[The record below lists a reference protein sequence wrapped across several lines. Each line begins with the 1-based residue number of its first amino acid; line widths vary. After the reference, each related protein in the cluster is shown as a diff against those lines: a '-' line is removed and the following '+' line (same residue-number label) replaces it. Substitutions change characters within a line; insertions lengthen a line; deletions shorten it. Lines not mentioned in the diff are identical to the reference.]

1 MLMRLKTTR
10 TRRYLLPNGNRRAQA
25 FSLLELVMV
34 LLIMAVLAGIAAP
47 RFASAAANNRARAA
61 ADRIAADL
69 ELAREQA
76 RATSASCSVAFS
88 TTTESYTIKSANDA
102 VAVDISRSPY
112 ESGIDSADFAGRPVF
127 SFNAFGVPDTSGTIV
142 VSGGGQTF
150 TVAVAAGTGE
160 VSIR

>member
-1 MLMRLKTTR
+1 
-10 TRRYLLPNGNRRAQA
+10 LLPLGNRRAGA
-25 FSLLELVMV
+25 FSLIELVIV

-76 RATSASCSVAFS
+76 RATSATCSVTFNVS
-88 TTTESYTIKSANDA
+88 NESYKIISTNEAFD
-102 VAVDISRSPY
+102 VDLSRSPY
-112 ESGIDSADFAGRPVF
+112 ESGIDSVDFAGRSAV
-127 SFNAFGVPDTSGTIV
+127 SFNAFGVPDTAGQV
-142 VSGGGQTF
+142 QVSGGGLKF
-150 TVAVAAGTGE
+150 TVTVAAETGE